1 MKVKTILVSITS
13 GLLLISS
20 LNPALAGDKGEWRQ
34 KMAGA
39 GQHGQLWQQLD
50 LTDQQRQQIRELMQA
65 HRAAM
70 PTAQHEAM
78 QALLDDEA
86 MQALLDAP
94 QFDEQAARDILAQRA
109 AQREQQQLAS
119 LKLQHEIQQLLTN
132 EQREQL
138 QQLQQQRHSKRHDKA
153 GKPGRWHKQS
163 ADNN

>member
-39 GQHGQLWQQLD
+39 GQHGQLWQQLN

-65 HRAAM
+65 HRAAK
-70 PTAQHEAM
+70 PTAQR
-78 QALLDDEA
+78 EA

-94 QFDEQAARDILAQRA
+94 QFDEQAARDLLAQRA
-109 AQREQQQLAS
+109 AQREQRQLAG
-119 LKLQHEIQQLLTN
+119 LKLQHEIRQLLTS

>member
-39 GQHGQLWQQLD
+39 GQHGQLWQQLN

-65 HRAAM
+65 HRAAK
-70 PTAQHEAM
+70 PKAQH
-78 QALLDDEA
+78 EA

-94 QFDEQAARDILAQRA
+94 QFDEQAARDLLAQRA
-109 AQREQQQLAS
+109 AQREQRQLAG
-119 LKLQHEIQQLLTN
+119 LKLQHEIRQLLTS

>member
-39 GQHGQLWQQLD
+39 GQHGQIWQQLD

-65 HRAAM
+65 HRAAK
-70 PTAQHEAM
+70 PIAQR
-78 QALLDDEA
+78 EA

-109 AQREQQQLAS
+109 AQREQRQLAG
-119 LKLQHEIQQLLTN
+119 LKLQHEIRQLLTS

>member
-65 HRAAM
+65 HRAAK
-70 PTAQHEAM
+70 PTAQG
-78 QALLDDEA
+78 EA

-109 AQREQQQLAS
+109 AQREQRQLAG
-119 LKLQHEIQQLLTN
+119 LKLQHEIRQLLTS

>member
-39 GQHGQLWQQLD
+39 GQHGQLWQQLN

-65 HRAAM
+65 HRAAK
-70 PTAQHEAM
+70 PTAQH
-78 QALLDDEA
+78 EA

-94 QFDEQAARDILAQRA
+94 QFDEQAARDLLAQRA
-109 AQREQQQLAS
+109 AQREQRQLAG
-119 LKLQHEIQQLLTN
+119 LKLQHEIRQLLTS

>member
-34 KMAGA
+34 KMTGA

-65 HRAAM
+65 HRAAK
-70 PTAQHEAM
+70 PTAQR
-78 QALLDDEA
+78 EA

-109 AQREQQQLAS
+109 AQREQRQLAG
-119 LKLQHEIQQLLTN
+119 LKLQHEIRQLLTS

>member
-65 HRAAM
+65 HRAAK
-70 PTAQHEAM
+70 PTAQR
-78 QALLDDEA
+78 EA

>member
-65 HRAAM
+65 HRAAK
-70 PTAQHEAM
+70 PKAQH
-78 QALLDDEA
+78 EA

-109 AQREQQQLAS
+109 AQREQRQLAG
-119 LKLQHEIQQLLTN
+119 LKLQHEIRQLLTS

>member
-65 HRAAM
+65 HRAAK
-70 PTAQHEAM
+70 PTAQH
-78 QALLDDEA
+78 EA

-109 AQREQQQLAS
+109 AQREQRQLAG
-119 LKLQHEIQQLLTN
+119 LKLQHEIRQLLTS

>member
-20 LNPALAGDKGEWRQ
+20 LNPALAGNKGEWRQ

-65 HRAAM
+65 HRAAK
-70 PTAQHEAM
+70 PTAQR
-78 QALLDDEA
+78 EA

-94 QFDEQAARDILAQRA
+94 HFDEQAARDILAQRA
-109 AQREQQQLAS
+109 AQREQRQLAG
-119 LKLQHEIQQLLTN
+119 LKLQHEIRQLLTS

>member
-34 KMAGA
+34 NMTGA
-39 GQHGQLWQQLD
+39 WQQLD

-65 HRAAM
+65 HRAAK
-70 PTAQHEAM
+70 PTAQH
-78 QALLDDEA
+78 EA

-109 AQREQQQLAS
+109 AQREQRQLAG
-119 LKLQHEIQQLLTN
+119 LKLQHEIRQLLTS

>member
-65 HRAAM
+65 HRAAK
-70 PTAQHEAM
+70 PKAQH
-78 QALLDDEA
+78 EA

-94 QFDEQAARDILAQRA
+94 QFDEQAARDLLAQRA
-109 AQREQQQLAS
+109 AQREQRQLAG
-119 LKLQHEIQQLLTN
+119 LKLQHEIRQLLTS

>member
-65 HRAAM
+65 HRAAK
-70 PTAQHEAM
+70 PTAQR
-78 QALLDDEA
+78 EA

-109 AQREQQQLAS
+109 AQREQRQLAG
-119 LKLQHEIQQLLTN
+119 LKLQHEIRQLLTS

>member
-65 HRAAM
+65 HRAAK
-70 PTAQHEAM
+70 PTAQH
-78 QALLDDEA
+78 EA

-94 QFDEQAARDILAQRA
+94 QFDEQAARDLLAQRA
-109 AQREQQQLAS
+109 AQREQRQLAG
-119 LKLQHEIQQLLTN
+119 LKLQHEIRQLLTS

>member
-34 KMAGA
+34 NMTGA
-39 GQHGQLWQQLD
+39 WQQLD

-65 HRAAM
+65 HRAAK
-70 PTAQHEAM
+70 PTAQR
-78 QALLDDEA
+78 EA

-94 QFDEQAARDILAQRA
+94 QFDEQAARDLLAQRA
-109 AQREQQQLAS
+109 AQREQRQLAG
-119 LKLQHEIQQLLTN
+119 LKLQHEIRQLLTS